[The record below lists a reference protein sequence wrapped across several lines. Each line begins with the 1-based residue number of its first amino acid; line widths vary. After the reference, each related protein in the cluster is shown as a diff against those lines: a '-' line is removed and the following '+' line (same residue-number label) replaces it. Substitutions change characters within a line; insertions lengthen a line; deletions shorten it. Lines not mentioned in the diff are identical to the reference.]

1 MSILACTYFDG
12 AHSRPHTASVI
23 VSGRSLQV
31 VGADVAAKADVRR
44 VRISTRVGNTA
55 RWLYLPDG
63 STCAIGDNDAVD
75 RIARSSRLE
84 RILHRWESQPALAAL
99 ALALV
104 VGLVWAIIQYGVPWA
119 AREVAERIPPAA
131 EAKLG
136 TETLAGMDKQFMQPS
151 KLPQERQQALR
162 AKFEK
167 MARATPGAPG
177 AVLHF
182 RASPVVGPNAF
193 ALPGNLM
200 VMTDELIKLS
210 KNDQEVLG
218 VLAHELGH
226 LQHRHAMRGLL
237 ESSAVALLIAA
248 ITGDVASTA
257 SLAASAPV
265 LLLQNKFSRENETEA
280 DVYAISMMRKASIDP
295 KYFATLLEKLGGQS
309 EGAFIPSFLSS
320 HPATAERIALARSA
334 SQALPAALAKEAAD
348 AAAADAVASTAAEA
362 QAAAAE
368 QTAAQTAAAQ
378 AARAA
383 LAIAGRS
390 GNAAVTSPA
399 EKQRII
405 DLVKRAD
412 LAGLES
418 TITAL
423 QESYEQDT
431 AASVTLETAVATFAR
446 LPAAAETT
454 LDQWV
459 AKYPRSHAAH
469 VARARFFMEQ
479 AVRARGDRFAADTPK
494 ENFDKMYALQ
504 ANALNDLE
512 RSFSLTAFPYLSHR
526 YSMAIAR
533 QQSRRDAVRAHF
545 AAAIQLAPL
554 SVETRL
560 AYLDALEPRWGGSI
574 FAMQRFIDDSRAAM
588 ADDKAFA
595 RLQARLPAYRA
606 FEARQAKNPEL
617 ALREIDAAVA
627 LHESAGLRC
636 ERANILGTLKRH
648 GDALTELQHGLTL
661 DAHNSGCLDAATYAV
676 TNAPAATSAEED
688 TERLRILTLVV
699 ERGQATAETYG
710 QRGWRYQLRGREDL
724 AFSDYLAA
732 AQLDDAWGQL
742 MAGKLLWMGKGVKQD
757 REQALH
763 WLKLADAKGHPDA
776 KLSYKQALEQMRR
789 GR

>member
-12 AHSRPHTASVI
+12 AHSRPHAASVI
-23 VSGRSLQV
+23 FSGRVLQV
-31 VGADVAAKADVRR
+31 VGAAVAAKADVRH
-44 VRISTRVGNTA
+44 VRISTRVGNTP

-63 STCAIGDNDAVD
+63 STCAIADNDAVD
-75 RIARSSRLE
+75 RIAHSSRLE

-104 VGLVWAIIQYGVPWA
+104 VGLVWAIIQYGVPWG

-136 TETLAGMDKQFMQPS
+136 AETLAGMDKQFMQPS
-151 KLPQERQQALR
+151 KLPEARQQALR

-167 MARATPGAPG
+167 MARATPDAPA

-182 RASPVVGPNAF
+182 RASPIVGPNAF

-200 VMTDELIKLS
+200 VMTDELVKLS

-280 DVYAISMMRKASIDP
+280 DIYAISMMRKAGIDP

-309 EGAFIPSFLSS
+309 EGGFIPSFLSS

-334 SQALPAALAKEAAD
+334 SQALPAAVAEEAAD
-348 AAAADAVASTAAEA
+348 AAAADAAASTAAEA

-368 QTAAQTAAAQ
+368 QTAAAQ

-383 LAIAGRS
+383 LAAAGRS
-390 GNAAVTSPA
+390 GRATPTSPA
-399 EKQRII
+399 ETQRII
-405 DLVKRAD
+405 ELVKRAD

-418 TITAL
+418 TITTL
-423 QESYEQDT
+423 QEAYQQDT
-431 AASVTLETAVATFAR
+431 AASVTLETAVAAFAR

-459 AKYPRSHAAH
+459 ARYPRSHAAR

-494 ENFDKMYALQ
+494 EHFDKMYVLQ
-504 ANALNDLE
+504 GKALNDLE
-512 RSFSLTAFPYLSHR
+512 RSFALTAFPYLAHR

-533 QQSRRDAVRAHF
+533 QQSRPDAVRAHF

-554 SVETRL
+554 SIETRL
-560 AYLDALEPRWGGSI
+560 AYLDALEPRWGGSML
-574 FAMQRFIDDSRAAM
+574 AMQRFIDDSRAAV

-606 FEARQAKNPEL
+606 FEARQANNPAL

-648 GDALTELQHGLTL
+648 ADALTDLQRGLTL
-661 DAHNSGCLDAATYAV
+661 DAHHSGCLDAATYAV
-676 TNAPAATSAEED
+676 TSAPAATSAEED
-688 TERLRILTLVV
+688 SERLRILTLVV
-699 ERGQATAETYG
+699 EQGTPTAQTWG
-710 QRGWRYQLRGREDL
+710 QRGWRYQQRGREDL
-724 AFSDYLAA
+724 AFPDYLAA
-732 AQLDDAWGQL
+732 AQLDDGWAQL
-742 MAGKLLWMGKGVKQD
+742 MAGKMLWLGKGVKQD

-763 WLKLADAKGHPDA
+763 WLKLADTKGHPDA
-776 KLSYKQALEQMRR
+776 KLSYQQALEQMRG